1 MNDDSLL
8 INQVVTVI
16 FNESTNLGVVLMS
29 GLFQLSVR
37 ILLSRTMKYAPH
49 QWQFPLTDGHVKE
62 TVE

>member
-8 INQVVTVI
+8 TVI

-37 ILLSRTMKYAPH
+37 ILLSRTMQYAPH
-49 QWQFPLTDGHVKE
+49 QLQFPVVDGHVKE

>member
-8 INQVVTVI
+8 TVI

-37 ILLSRTMKYAPH
+37 ILLSCTMKYAPH
-49 QWQFPLTDGHVKE
+49 QWQFPAIDGHVKE